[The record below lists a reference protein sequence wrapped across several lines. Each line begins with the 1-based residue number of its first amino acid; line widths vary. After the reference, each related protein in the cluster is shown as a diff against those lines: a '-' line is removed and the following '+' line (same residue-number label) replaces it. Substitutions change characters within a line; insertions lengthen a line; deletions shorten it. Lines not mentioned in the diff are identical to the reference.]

1 MYEYFQIAVVEV
13 QVVIGVTLVYSTC
26 NSYL

>member
-13 QVVIGVTLVYSTC
+13 QVVIGVTLGYSTC
-26 NSYL
+26 NSNL

>member
-26 NSYL
+26 NTNL

>member
-26 NSYL
+26 NCNL